1 MKDVVVETVG
11 WTRAQQ
17 FQSHLVAC
25 GHLYGPD
32 LGICSLGVRS
42 SFPSMVS
49 DPLVVGSLHDPS

>member
-1 MKDVVVETVG
+1 METVG